1 MNSSRMMAGVKDL
14 EAALRLYRIWVYQ
27 GYHSVA
33 SKYRRSLLG
42 PFWIA
47 GSMVATALSL
57 AIVFGGIF
65 GQPLSEFLPYITSG
79 LLVWAVVAMPMTEG
93 TEIFIGSAHIIKN
106 HAYPLSYYAFEMIA
120 RNFIT
125 FLHNLVVFV
134 VMTLCV
140 HALKPIHWTFL
151 PGMVLTYLIVV
162 FYSTLAGMLGARFRD
177 IRFIFPYLAQLLFF
191 LTPIFWK
198 ADLIQGPRRLIAEL
212 NPLYHVV
219 QLMRRPL
226 LGQPPTV
233 ENWVNSGVVLLVG
246 VVLWLIF
253 FTINRRRIAFWI

>member
-1 MNSSRMMAGVKDL
+1 MKSSRIKASVKDM

-42 PFWIA
+42 SFWIA
-47 GSMVATALSL
+47 GSLVATSLSL

-65 GQPLSEFLPYITSG
+65 GQPMREFLPYITSG
-79 LLVWAVVAMPMTEG
+79 LLVWAVISMPLTEG
-93 TEIFIGSAHIIKN
+93 PETFIGSAHIIKN

-125 FLHNLVVFV
+125 LLHNVLVFV
-134 VMTLCV
+134 VLSLCV
-140 HALKPIHWTFL
+140 RTLAPVHWTFL
-151 PGMVLTYLIVV
+151 PGMVLTYAIIV

-177 IRFIFPYLAQLLFF
+177 VRFIFPYLAQLLFF
-191 LTPIFWK
+191 ITPIFWK
-198 ADLIQGPRRLIAEL
+198 AELIHGPRRMIAEL
-212 NPLYHVV
+212 NPLYHVL

-226 LGQPPTV
+226 LGLPPTLD
-233 ENWVNSGVVLLVG
+233 NWVNSGIVLLVG

-253 FTINRRRIAFWI
+253 FSINRRRIAFWI

>member
-1 MNSSRMMAGVKDL
+1 
-14 EAALRLYRIWVYQ
+14 
-27 GYHSVA
+27 
-33 SKYRRSLLG
+33 
-42 PFWIA
+42 
-47 GSMVATALSL
+47 
-57 AIVFGGIF
+57 
-65 GQPLSEFLPYITSG
+65 
-79 LLVWAVVAMPMTEG
+79 MTEG
-93 TEIFIGSAHIIKN
+93 TEIFMGSAHIIKN

-134 VMTLCV
+134 VMALCV